1 MITTNLDL
9 PQQKL
14 AEFCQRWQIHE
25 LALFDSAL
33 RPDFGPKSDVDL
45 LVTFEPAADWSLF
58 DHIRMRDELSQLFKR
73 EVDLLTRRAVERSH
87 NQPRRDEILKTAET
101 IYVSG

>member
-1 MITTNLDL
+1 MLTINLEF

-14 AEFCQRWQIHE
+14 TEFCRRWQIRE
-25 LALFDSAL
+25 LALFGSVL
-33 RPDFGPKSDVDL
+33 RPDFGPESDVDL

-58 DHIRMRDELSQLFKR
+58 DHIRMQDELSQLFKR